1 MEKTNLGAES
11 AKSSASVVESLSRTK
26 QAIGSAANEAM
37 DSAGSD
43 LDALVRDLNGLKD
56 TLATFLSK
64 AGSEAMRSA
73 RDVSS
78 GLADQGA
85 DIAAAAAEGGKS
97 LTAELESMV
106 RRNPISCIAAAFVVG
121 IILGGR
127 GRRY

>member
-1 MEKTNLGAES
+1 MEKSNVGAES
-11 AKSSASVVESLSRTK
+11 AKSSASVVESLTRTK
-26 QAIGSAANEAM
+26 EAIGSAASEAV

-64 AGSEAMRSA
+64 AGNEAMRSA

-85 DIAAAAAEGGKS
+85 SMAVAASEGGKS

-106 RRNPISCIAAAFVVG
+106 RRNPLTSIAAAFVVG
-121 IILGGR
+121 IILGRR
-127 GRRY
+127 GRRH

>member
-1 MEKTNLGAES
+1 MEKSNVGAES
-11 AKSSASVVESLSRTK
+11 AKSSASVVESLTRTK
-26 QAIGSAANEAM
+26 EAIGSAASEAV

-64 AGSEAMRSA
+64 AGNEAMRSA

-85 DIAAAAAEGGKS
+85 SMAAAAAEGGKS
-97 LTAELESMV
+97 LTAELENMV
-106 RRNPISCIAAAFVVG
+106 RRNPLTSIAAAFVVG
-121 IILGGR
+121 IILGRR
-127 GRRY
+127 GRRH

>member
-1 MEKTNLGAES
+1 MEKSNVGAES
-11 AKSSASVVESLSRTK
+11 AKSSASVVESLTRTK
-26 QAIGSAANEAM
+26 EAIGSAASEAV

-64 AGSEAMRSA
+64 AGNEAMRSA

-78 GLADQGA
+78 GLADQGGSM
-85 DIAAAAAEGGKS
+85 AAAAAEGGKS

-106 RRNPISCIAAAFVVG
+106 RRNPLTSIAAAFVVG
-121 IILGGR
+121 IILGRR
-127 GRRY
+127 GRRH

>member
-1 MEKTNLGAES
+1 MEKSSAGAES
-11 AKSSASVVESLSRTK
+11 AKSSASVTESLARTK
-26 QAIGSAANEAM
+26 EAIGSAASTAM

-43 LDALVRDLNGLKD
+43 IDALVRDLNSLKD

-64 AGSEAMRSA
+64 AGNEAMRSA

-85 DIAAAAAEGGKS
+85 DMAAAAAEGGKS

-106 RRNPISCIAAAFVVG
+106 RRNPLTSIAAAFVIG

-127 GRRY
+127 GRRH

>member
-1 MEKTNLGAES
+1 MEKTTLGAES
-11 AKSSASVVESLSRTK
+11 VKSSASVVESLSRTK
-26 QAIGSAANEAM
+26 QAIGSAASEAM

-43 LDALVRDLNGLKD
+43 LDALVRDLNSLKG

-64 AGSEAMRSA
+64 AGNEAVRSA